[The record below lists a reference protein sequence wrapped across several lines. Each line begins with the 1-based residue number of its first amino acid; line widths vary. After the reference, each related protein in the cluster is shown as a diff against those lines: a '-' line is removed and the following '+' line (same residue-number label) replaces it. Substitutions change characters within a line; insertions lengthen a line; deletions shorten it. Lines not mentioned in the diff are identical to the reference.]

1 MNIITTNQGLDRLYT
16 VREAAAVLSIGRS
29 HLYELLADGRIRS
42 VKVGRSRRIPHSALG
57 EFLNSLAPCE

>member
-29 HLYELLADGRIRS
+29 HLYELLPWHWRKPTS
-42 VKVGRSRRIPHSALG
+42 VHDAAVA
-57 EFLNSLAPCE
+57 

>member
-29 HLYELLADGRIRS
+29 HLYELLPWHWNTSRLIAD
-42 VKVGRSRRIPHSALG
+42 A
-57 EFLNSLAPCE
+57 A